1 MTAGDSVPKV
11 NMTAQSEN
19 PRARRVLT
27 IHPTVPADLSQTGRL
42 TMVPTWVPA

>member
-1 MTAGDSVPKV
+1 MTAGGSVPRV
-11 NMTAQSEN
+11 NRTAQSES

-27 IHPTVPADLSQTGRL
+27 IHPTVPADLSQTPHL